1 MPVFAPIKRKDLI
14 KVLKSG
20 GFEGPFAGGKHEFL
34 IKGELRLIL
43 PNPHQSEISKD
54 LLARLLRQAY
64 ISREE
69 WEKL

>member
-1 MPVFAPIKRKDLI
+1 MPPFGPIKRKDLI
-14 KVLKSG
+14 KALKKA

-34 IKGELRLIL
+34 VKGELRLVV

-54 LLARLLRQAY
+54 LLVRILRQAN
-64 ISREE
+64 IDRAE

>member
-1 MPVFAPIKRKDLI
+1 MPPFGPVKRKELI
-14 KVLKSG
+14 KALKQA

-34 IKGELRLIL
+34 MKGELRLIL

-54 LLARLLRQAY
+54 LLTRILRQAS
-64 ISREE
+64 ISRAE